1 MISCLLATTVPED
14 PHLAVLQ
21 AMMPII
27 NIYNMA
33 CIVQAEKKENFW
45 RQRKEG
51 MTEEREDSPV
61 QVGWLALSTRGGHN
75 VPLLHH
81 PYHS

>member
-1 MISCLLATTVPED
+1 
-14 PHLAVLQ
+14 
-21 AMMPII
+21 MMPII

-61 QVGWLALSTRGGHN
+61 QVGWLALEPQSHRLAGDYDG
-75 VPLLHH
+75 VRCEV
-81 PYHS
+81 